1 MSPRR
6 PMRRIGD
13 MLPDV
18 ARELGIADELRLS
31 RQMAAWERLVG
42 EHVPAAAGTSRLLSV
57 QPPALVV
64 SATEPRI
71 ALELRLRQAELLAAF
86 AQTPEGVHLLELRI
100 VVRPPRTDG
109 TSSGRRGGPA
119 GGPR

>member
-6 PMRRIGD
+6 PMKRIGD
-13 MLPDV
+13 MLPEV
-18 ARELGIADELRLS
+18 AAGLGIDSELRLA

-42 EHVPAAAGTSRLLSV
+42 ERVPAATGQSRLLSI

-64 SATEPRI
+64 SAADPRVG
-71 ALELRLRQAELLAAF
+71 LELRLRQAELLTAF
-86 AQTPEGVHLLELRI
+86 AQAPEGIRLLELRV
-100 VVRPPRTDG
+100 VVRPPGATNPPP
-109 TSSGRRGGPA
+109 GRS

>member
-13 MLPDV
+13 VLPEL
-18 ARELGIADELRLS
+18 AKELGIADELRLS

-42 EHVPAAAGTSRLLSV
+42 ERVPAAAGSSRLLSV

-64 SATEPRI
+64 SATDARV
-71 ALELRLRQAELLAAF
+71 ALELRLRQGELLEAF
-86 AQTPEGVHLLELRI
+86 AQVPEGVHLIELRV
-100 VVRPPRTDG
+100 VVRPPG
-109 TSSGRRGGPA
+109 ARGGQP

>member
-13 MLPDV
+13 MLPEV
-18 ARELGIADELRLS
+18 AQELGIADELRLA

-42 EHVPAAAGTSRLLSV
+42 ERVPAAAGTSRLLSV

-64 SATEPRI
+64 SATDPRL
-71 ALELRLRQAELLAAF
+71 ALELQLRQADLLAAF
-86 AQTPEGVHLLELRI
+86 AQAPEGVHLLELRV
-100 VVRPPRTDG
+100 VVRPPRVDG
-109 TSSGRRGGPA
+109 TSSGRRGGP
-119 GGPR
+119 R

>member
-18 ARELGIADELRLS
+18 AKELGIADELRLA

-42 EHVPAAAGTSRLLSV
+42 ERVPAAAGTSKLLSV

-64 SATEPRI
+64 SASNPRV
-71 ALELRLRQAELLAAF
+71 ALELQLRQADLLTAF
-86 AQTPEGVHLLELRI
+86 GQVPEGVHLLELRV
-100 VVRPPRTDG
+100 VVRPPRPDG
-109 TSSGRRGGPA
+109 TSSGRRGGP
-119 GGPR
+119 R

>member
-13 MLPDV
+13 MLPEL
-18 ARELGIADELRLS
+18 AKELGIGDELRLA

-42 EHVPAAAGTSRLLSV
+42 ERVPAAAGTSQLLSV
-57 QPPALVV
+57 QPPTLVV
-64 SATEPRI
+64 SAANPRV
-71 ALELRLRQAELLAAF
+71 ALELQLRQADLLAAF
-86 AQTPEGVHLLELRI
+86 AQAPDGVYLLELRV

-109 TSSGRRGGPA
+109 TSSGRRGGP
-119 GGPR
+119 R

>member
-13 MLPDV
+13 MLPEL
-18 ARELGIADELRLS
+18 AKELGIGDELRLA

-42 EHVPAAAGTSRLLSV
+42 ERVPAAAGTSQLLSV
-57 QPPALVV
+57 QPPTLVV
-64 SATEPRI
+64 SAANPRV
-71 ALELRLRQAELLAAF
+71 ALELQLRQADLLAAF
-86 AQTPEGVHLLELRI
+86 AQAPDGVHLLELRV

-109 TSSGRRGGPA
+109 TSSGRRGGP
-119 GGPR
+119 R